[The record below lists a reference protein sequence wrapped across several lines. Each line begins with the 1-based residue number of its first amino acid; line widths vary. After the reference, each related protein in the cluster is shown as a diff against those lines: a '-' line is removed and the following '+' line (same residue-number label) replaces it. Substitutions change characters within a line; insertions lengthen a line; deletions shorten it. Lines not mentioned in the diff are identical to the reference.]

1 VDKKVL
7 VVDDEERVVQSIT
20 GVLEDEGFQ
29 VASAKSGKE
38 AIEIF
43 QQEKPDVTLVDI
55 WMPGMDGMEVLKR
68 LKGISPDCQVIMI
81 SGHATISTA
90 MTAVK
95 LGAFDFIEKPVSLDL
110 LLQTIHRALD
120 QPKELM
126 AIQPVEENTLQQT
139 LFPKEV
145 GEEMVNGSPTPLRP
159 STFPFGETSKG
170 KGGVPVPP
178 ANH

>member
-1 VDKKVL
+1 LDKKVL
-7 VVDDEERVVQSIT
+7 VVDDEERVVQSIA

-43 QQEKPDVTLVDI
+43 QQEKPDLALVDI
-55 WMPGMDGMEVLKR
+55 WMPGMDGMEVLKI
-68 LKGISPDCQVIMI
+68 LKGISPGCQVIMI

-110 LLQTIHRALD
+110 LLPDDPPCSRSTERIGD
-120 QPKELM
+120 PS
-126 AIQPVEENTLQQT
+126 TT
-139 LFPKEV
+139 
-145 GEEMVNGSPTPLRP
+145 GGTCSPTDL
-159 STFPFGETSKG
+159 
-170 KGGVPVPP
+170 VPTRDRRG
-178 ANH
+178 NS